1 MKQKLNILLT
11 GASGTVGYQVLKQL
25 YKQKSRFNITVYDVR
40 NIHSVKKFRPFKNHV
55 EIIYGDISNNGCL
68 KQVCR
73 NKDVVIHLAAVIP
86 PVADDYPE
94 LAEKVNFYGT
104 RNLVDALTKLSS
116 NVFFLYSSSIAV
128 YGDRLNN
135 PYIKVGDPLI
145 PADGDIYATTKIK
158 AEEYIKNSCLDW
170 SIFRLTAIMGNH
182 KMSKLM
188 FHQPLNTLMEIAT
201 PFDTARA
208 FVNAIDYR
216 NQLSKKIFN
225 LSGGKACRIKYKE
238 FLNHSFYIYGL
249 GKLDF
254 PPKTFAERNFHC
266 GYYTDSDILEEI
278 LHFRK
283 DTIKDYFD
291 KEKQKIS
298 LLKKMVTFVF
308 KKALKKHLLRLSE
321 PYKAFI
327 CNDKHLIKHFFRT

>member
-1 MKQKLNILLT
+1 MTKKLNILLT
-11 GASGTVGYQVLKQL
+11 GATGTVGYEVLKQL
-25 YKQKSRFNITVYDVR
+25 YKQKSRFNITAFDVR
-40 NIHSVKKFRPFKNHV
+40 NTHSVKKFRPFKNHV
-55 EIIYGDISNNGCL
+55 EIIYGDISNSDKL
-68 KQVCR
+68 KQVCY

-86 PVADDYPE
+86 PVADDYPK

-104 RNLVDALTKLSS
+104 RNLVDNLAEQSPD
-116 NVFFLYSSSIAV
+116 VFFLYSSSIAV

-145 PADGDIYATTKIK
+145 PAKGDKYANTKIK
-158 AEEYIKNSCLDW
+158 AEEYIKNSPLDW

-201 PFDTARA
+201 PTDTARA
-208 FVNAIDYR
+208 FVKAIDYR
-216 NQLSKKIFN
+216 NRLSKKIFN
-225 LSGGKACRIKYKE
+225 LSGGKACRIQYKE

-254 PPKTFAERNFHC
+254 PAKTFAERNFHC

-298 LLKKMVTFVF
+298 KFKKMVTSVF
-308 KKALKKHLLRLSE
+308 NKVIKKHLLKLSE

-327 CNDKHLIKHFFRT
+327 HNDIQTMKHFF